1 MAAHDELVMAVPT
14 AELFRAGTFQGLQV
28 GGEAWLDYVFE
39 PRHSRFLPR
48 AAAETDPSWKQVIPY
63 VILACGDEVY
73 CYRRGQQSTEARL
86 RALHSVGLGGHIRP
100 SDESFFNQP
109 GWPAYQAA
117 LRRELEEEVEIGAT
131 FEGERLVGLI
141 NDDATPVGQVHIGLV
156 HLFRLSAPQVKAR
169 ETKIAAGRFATPAA
183 LVAPDGPS
191 FESWSQFCLQGWRQL
206 AAHRGWRAPTAQSG
220 VSR

>member
-1 MAAHDELVMAVPT
+1 
-14 AELFRAGTFQGLQV
+14 
-28 GGEAWLDYVFE
+28 
-39 PRHSRFLPR
+39 
-48 AAAETDPSWKQVIPY
+48 VIPY

-117 LRRELEEEVEIGAT
+117 LRRELEEEVAIGAT
-131 FEGERLVGLI
+131 IEGERLVGLI